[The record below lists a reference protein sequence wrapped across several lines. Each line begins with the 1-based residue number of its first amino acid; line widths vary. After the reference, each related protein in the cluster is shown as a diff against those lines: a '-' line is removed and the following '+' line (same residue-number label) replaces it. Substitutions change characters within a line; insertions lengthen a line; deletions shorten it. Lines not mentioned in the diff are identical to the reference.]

1 MLSSFIH
8 ILSHFIGKM
17 PKFEMSKQK
26 EKNYEKGIDFICSE
40 YGDGVLSSS
49 IPVAI
54 GMGREFQRY
63 GVGYNGM
70 EYDSSWK
77 TGLAEHDVV

>member
-1 MLSSFIH
+1 
-8 ILSHFIGKM
+8 M

-40 YGDGVLSSS
+40 YGDGVLSLS